1 MITLHPSTAKKK
13 ERQAMSDKFTH
24 GYVQSS
30 QLYRKEVYP
39 FLSDAARHVY
49 FELENRLNGYQKES
63 DFVSYSQLQ
72 GNSEIEGGRIVARAS
87 VAKGLKELIELGVI
101 SVIDKSK
108 NGNKY
113 KIHEVSLLGQ
123 KYTKKTSSPTR
134 LVHVVDRSSS
144 PTRLV
149 HVVDRS
155 SSPTEPKLVHV
166 VDTQKKE
173 RNFKENTHIVPD
185 ENPVDTVLRL
195 WTPDLD
201 SLNAWLQRSGIAKM
215 TQSEVDGWLIEI
227 NGYYST
233 KLEAGLLTDTQ
244 MYTNFVKWIKR
255 NFSSRKA
262 APKAQ
267 DPIDSRN
274 VNAAWEN
281 IHPDYSN
288 AGEPVELED
297 WML

>member
-1 MITLHPSTAKKK
+1 MSALIKFPRQQQVEK
-13 ERQAMSDKFTH
+13 EKPMFSDKFDN
-24 GYVQSS
+24 GYIMSS
-30 QLYRKEVYP
+30 RLYRKEVMP
-39 FLSDAARHVY
+39 FLSDAARNVY
-49 FELENRLNGYQKES
+49 AELENRINGFQKET

-72 GNSEIEGGRIVARAS
+72 GDKNLEGSRQLGRATVS
-87 VAKGLKELIELGVI
+87 SGLKELLDLGVI
-101 SVIDKSK
+101 SVIETGKQGTKSYRL
-108 NGNKY
+108 NE
-113 KIHEVSLLGQ
+113 ISLVDRFRN
-123 KYTKKTSSPTR
+123 KTSSKKRPVQ
-134 LVHVVDRSSS
+134 LVNQSSS
-144 PTRLV
+144 V
-149 HVVDRS
+149 S
-155 SSPTEPKLVHV
+155 EPKPVQLVN
-166 VDTQKKE
+166 
-173 RNFKENTHIVPD
+173 RNQFSNETDNRYIEKNKNIKNTCS
-185 ENPVDTVLRL
+185 ENPVDAVLNL
-195 WTPDLD
+195 WTPNLD

-215 TQSEVDGWLIEI
+215 TQSEVDGWLLEI

-267 DPIDSRN
+267 EQIDSRN

-288 AGEPVELED
+288 AGDPVELED

>member
-13 ERQAMSDKFTH
+13 ERQAMSEKFTH

-123 KYTKKTSSPTR
+123 KYTKKTSSPNR
-134 LVHVVDRSSS
+134 LVHVVDRSG
-144 PTRLV
+144 
-149 HVVDRS
+149 
-155 SSPTEPKLVHV
+155 SPTEPKLVHV
-166 VDTQKKE
+166 VDTQNKE
-173 RNFKENTHIVPD
+173 RNFKENTHIVPA
-185 ENPVDTVLRL
+185 ENPVDAVLKL
-195 WTPDLD
+195 WTPNLD
-201 SLNAWLQRSGIAKM
+201 ALNAWLQRSGLPKVS
-215 TQSEVDGWLIEI
+215 QDQVDQLLLEI
-227 NGYYST
+227 NPHYENKIHTGAVTS
-233 KLEAGLLTDTQ
+233 TQ
-244 MYTNFVKWIKR
+244 MYSNFVKWVKR
-255 NFSSRKA
+255 DYKLVERLFQQASGIAQNINPSELKA
-262 APKAQ
+262 
-267 DPIDSRN
+267 DM
-274 VNAAWEN
+274 
-281 IHPDYSN
+281 
-288 AGEPVELED
+288 GD
-297 WML
+297 W

>member
-13 ERQAMSDKFTH
+13 ERQAMSEKFTH

-123 KYTKKTSSPTR
+123 KYTKKTSSPNR
-134 LVHVVDRSSS
+134 LVHVVDRSG
-144 PTRLV
+144 
-149 HVVDRS
+149 
-155 SSPTEPKLVHV
+155 SPTEPKLVHV
-166 VDTQKKE
+166 VDTQNKE
-173 RNFKENTHIVPD
+173 RNFKENTHIVPA
-185 ENPVDTVLRL
+185 ENPVDAVLKL
-195 WTPDLD
+195 WTPNLD
-201 SLNAWLQRSGIAKM
+201 ALNAWLQRSGIAKM
-215 TQSEVDGWLIEI
+215 TQSEVDGWLLEI

-233 KLEAGLLTDTQ
+233 KIEAGLLTDTQ

-288 AGEPVELED
+288 AGDPVELED

>member
-1 MITLHPSTAKKK
+1 MNLAHKREEGNMITLHPSTAKKK
-13 ERQAMSDKFTH
+13 ERQAMSEKFTH

-134 LVHVVDRSSS
+134 LVHVVDQAG
-144 PTRLV
+144 
-149 HVVDRS
+149 
-155 SSPTEPKLVHV
+155 SPTEPKLVHV
-166 VDTQKKE
+166 VDTQNKE
-173 RNFKENTHIVPD
+173 RNFKENTHIVPA
-185 ENPVDTVLRL
+185 ENPVDAVLKL
-195 WTPDLD
+195 WTPNLD
-201 SLNAWLQRSGIAKM
+201 ALNAWLQRSGIAKM
-215 TQSEVDGWLIEI
+215 TQSEVDGWLLEI

-255 NFSSRKA
+255 NFSSRK
-262 APKAQ
+262 PAQ
-267 DPIDSRN
+267 PQTSRN
-274 VNAAWEN
+274 VNDAWAN
-281 IHPDYSN
+281 N
-288 AGEPVELED
+288 PVQYTKTLEEAEIPED
-297 WML
+297 WV

>member
-1 MITLHPSTAKKK
+1 MSALIKFPRQHQVEK
-13 ERQAMSDKFTH
+13 EKPMFSDKFDN
-24 GYVQSS
+24 GYIMSS
-30 QLYRKEVYP
+30 RLYRKEVMP
-39 FLSDAARHVY
+39 FLSDAARNVY
-49 FELENRLNGYQKES
+49 AELENRINGFQKET

-72 GNSEIEGGRIVARAS
+72 GDKSLEGSRQLGRATVS
-87 VAKGLKELIELGVI
+87 SGLKELLDLGVI
-101 SVIDKSK
+101 SVIETGKQGTKSYRLNEISLVDRFK
-108 NGNKY
+108 N
-113 KIHEVSLLGQ
+113 
-123 KYTKKTSSPTR
+123 KTSSKKRPVQ
-134 LVHVVDRSSS
+134 LVNQSSS
-144 PTRLV
+144 V
-149 HVVDRS
+149 S
-155 SSPTEPKLVHV
+155 EPKPVQLVN
-166 VDTQKKE
+166 
-173 RNFKENTHIVPD
+173 RNQFSNETDNRYIEKNKNIKNTCS
-185 ENPVDTVLRL
+185 ENPVDTVLKL

-215 TQSEVDGWLIEI
+215 TQTEVDGWLLEI

-233 KLEAGLLTDTQ
+233 KIQAGLLTDTQ

-255 NFSSRKA
+255 NFSSRKP

-267 DPIDSRN
+267 EQIDSRN

>member
-1 MITLHPSTAKKK
+1 MNLAHKREEGNMITLHPSTAKKK
-13 ERQAMSDKFTH
+13 ERQAMSEKFTH

-123 KYTKKTSSPTR
+123 KYTKKTSSPNR
-134 LVHVVDRSSS
+134 LVHVVDRSG
-144 PTRLV
+144 
-149 HVVDRS
+149 
-155 SSPTEPKLVHV
+155 SPTEPKLVHV
-166 VDTQKKE
+166 VDTQNKE
-173 RNFKENTHIVPD
+173 RNFKENTHIVPA
-185 ENPVDTVLRL
+185 ENPVDAVLKL
-195 WTPDLD
+195 WTPNLD
-201 SLNAWLQRSGIAKM
+201 ALNAWLQRSGIAKM
-215 TQSEVDGWLIEI
+215 TQSEVDGWLLEI

-233 KLEAGLLTDTQ
+233 KIEAGLLTDTQ

-288 AGEPVELED
+288 AGDPVELED

>member
-1 MITLHPSTAKKK
+1 MNLAHKREEGNMITLHPSTAKKK
-13 ERQAMSDKFTH
+13 ERQAMSEKFTH

-123 KYTKKTSSPTR
+123 KYTKKTSSPNR
-134 LVHVVDRSSS
+134 LVHVVDRSG
-144 PTRLV
+144 
-149 HVVDRS
+149 
-155 SSPTEPKLVHV
+155 SPTEPKLVHV
-166 VDTQKKE
+166 VDTQNKE
-173 RNFKENTHIVPD
+173 RNFKENTHIVPA
-185 ENPVDTVLRL
+185 ENPVDAVLKL
-195 WTPDLD
+195 WTPNLD
-201 SLNAWLQRSGIAKM
+201 ALNAWLQRAGIAKM
-215 TQSEVDGWLIEI
+215 TQAEAETWLLEI
-227 NGYYST
+227 NGYYSS
-233 KLEAGLLTDTQ
+233 KIESGLLNDTQ

-255 NFSSRKA
+255 SYSTRKP
-262 APKAQ
+262 APQ
-267 DPIDSRN
+267 QMDSRN

-281 IHPDYSN
+281 INPDYSN
-288 AGEPVELED
+288 AGDPVELED